1 MRSVALHCGVSY
13 VSQEIALGHGTY
25 EEMWT
30 FENGLSWNHSGLEL
44 NKLRTGVLSRAGE
57 GVSRQERHRADSVVT
72 CLRDV
77 QSQESKE
84 ALHRVPEQ
92 VIPQTEDGQ
101 S

>member
-57 GVSRQERHRADSVVT
+57 GVSRQERHRADRQCS
-72 CLRDV
+72 DV
-77 QSQESKE
+77 LTRCAEPGKQGSPPQS
-84 ALHRVPEQ
+84 
-92 VIPQTEDGQ
+92 T
-101 S
+101 